1 MTVGSGETAFLPVVE
16 KIYFFDSNVKKD
28 VEKFSEPTRTR
39 YVEFLDDLRLGRIS
53 LKGENIARQGGVLK
67 YRLNDSIRIAFIF
80 QGDREKRVVILGI
93 GDHPKMARI
102 MPRLENM
109 MKQYRRERL

>member
-1 MTVGSGETAFLPVVE
+1 MGSSKTAFLPVVE

-28 VEKFSEPTRTR
+28 VEKFTEPTRTR
-39 YVEFLDDLRLGRIS
+39 YVEFLDDLRLGRIPVAG
-53 LKGENIARQGGVLK
+53 KNIARQGGVLK
-67 YRLNDSIRIAFIF
+67 YRLNDSIRIAFIV
-80 QGDREKRVVILGI
+80 QGDEEKRAVILGI

-109 MKQYRRERL
+109 MKQFRRGRL